1 MFSVFIGVHLNQEED
16 RNVYFEMPMYFETK
30 YLLGPSGLRSV
41 RLLFDVHR
49 CRHGPLSLARRFD
62 ARGSSFP

>member
-1 MFSVFIGVHLNQEED
+1 MMFSEFIAVHLNQEED
-16 RNVYFEMPMYFETK
+16 KDMYFEMPMYLETK

-41 RLLFDVHR
+41 RLLLDVHR
-49 CRHGPLSLARRFD
+49 CCRARQST